1 MNAKKLRQLYL
12 DFFKNK
18 NHKIVES
25 SPIVIKDDPTL
36 MFTNAGMNQ
45 FKDVFLGYTK
55 IKDIRVANTQKCL
68 RVSGKHNDLEEVG
81 RDTYHHTMFEMLGS
95 WSFGDYFKEEA
106 ITWAW
111 EFLTDV
117 CKLDK
122 DRLYVTIFEGSVTD
136 KIDRDNEAFNIWNKL
151 VQTKNILDGNKKDNF
166 WEMGKVGPC
175 GPCSEIHYDNRT
187 EIERNKISG
196 ADLVNKDHPH
206 VIEIWNLV
214 FMQYNRLSSGK
225 LEALPCQHVDTGMG
239 FERLA
244 MITQE
249 VKSNYD
255 TDLFQPII
263 QQISKISNRVYGD
276 NEKNDIAFRVIAD
289 HLRAIVFTIADGQ
302 LPSNT
307 KAGYVI
313 RRILRRAVRYGYT
326 FLDFKKPFIFSL
338 VPILIENYGNQYKE
352 LALQKELIV
361 EVIKNEEESFF
372 TTLKQGLDILNSTIK
387 NSKSKRIAGKKVF
400 ELYDTFG
407 FPVDLTSL
415 ILNEN
420 NCSFDYRE
428 FKIALQNQKDRSK
441 KASKNEK
448 GDWIILSSDSSNS
461 FIGYK
466 QLDAKVLITRHR
478 IVTEKNKISYDIV
491 FNQTPFYAEGGGQI
505 GDVGR
510 IKLKNKDINIFNTI
524 KENNLIIHKVN
535 ELPQK
540 LDEELHVQVNKQKR
554 DACCRNHSATHLL
567 HESLRKILGEH
578 VTQKGSLINNNNLRF
593 DFSHFSQVNEEE
605 IKAIEYDVNQKIL
618 QNILINEQNISLNEA
633 KDQDVLM
640 LFGEKYDEQVRMI
653 QFGTS
658 KELCGGTHINSTSEI
673 GLFKITSE
681 GSVSAGTRR
690 IEAITGMAVI
700 EYINKYKDEI
710 HNLEKEL
717 KTKKLLNSV
726 KQILNKNK
734 SLEKDL
740 TKLKLNNNKIYAKE
754 LLETAV
760 QFKGIRLIKKEVDL
774 DTKSMKDISFSLKN
788 EKELIVLLASRSL
801 DRVILTLMITNDL
814 VVKEYDANK
823 IINILAVHIKGSGGG
838 QPFYATAG
846 GKNISGITNVFENI
860 NELI

>member
-18 NHKIVES
+18 NHKIVDS

-263 QQISKISNRVYGD
+263 QQIAKISNRVYGD